1 MARWAFFSGGQA
13 TGLNP
18 FYIGQDA
25 DHPPYQ
31 RWPPPPPPRPPP
43 PPNPPPRNPPPNPL
57 PSPPPN
63 PPPRNPP
70 PNPPPIGAPRNP
82 PIPPP
87 GYPPTPPMGAPR
99 NPAPAIPPPGIRA
112 HAHAASGARHTTRH
126 THAASSARHSSPA
139 YRPCHRRACPCRVQR
154 SARHSTSLH
163 TAHGAISP
171 KTRARRHA
179 AGVTPSQSGPSR
191 LPKVARVGPRR
202 SMHRGS
208 GIDAIERGS
217 ERAVARGDARGPR
230 NLPLTGSCPTSGPR
244 DVADTVARERIAV
257 GMGGGWSLHP
267 TS

>member
-1 MARWAFFSGGQA
+1 M
-13 TGLNP
+13 
-18 FYIGQDA
+18 
-25 DHPPYQ
+25 
-31 RWPPPPPPRPPP
+31 PRP
-43 PPNPPPRNPPPNPL
+43 
-57 PSPPPN
+57 
-63 PPPRNPP
+63 
-70 PNPPPIGAPRNP
+70 AP
-82 PIPPP
+82 
-87 GYPPTPPMGAPR
+87 
-99 NPAPAIPPPGIRA
+99 
-112 HAHAASGARHTTRH
+112 
-126 THAASSARHSSPA
+126 
-139 YRPCHRRACPCRVQR
+139 

-208 GIDAIERGS
+208 GIDPIERGS

-257 GMGGGWSLHP
+257 GMGGGRSLHP
-267 TS
+267 TSRGQRTAVQALPLTAQTTIQATRPKVPAASEGIGMSPATASPATPATASPATQPPRPQPQPPQPQPPQPQNG